1 MKNDKAYLKHIL
13 NMIDRIESVTGAS
26 KNTFLG
32 SQLHQDAVLR
42 NLHTMTETTQ
52 RLSDNL
58 KSAHPDVEWA
68 TLLAFRNVLVHDYL
82 GIDIELVW
90 TVVTQDVPEFKKK
103 IIKILS
109 KLDSDSLNS

>member
-1 MKNDKAYLKHIL
+1 MKNDKAYLKYIL
-13 NMIDRIESVTGAS
+13 NMIDRIESVTGTG

-32 SQLHQDAVLR
+32 SQLHQDAALR

-68 TLLAFRNVLVHDYL
+68 TLAAFRNVLVHDYL

-90 TVVTQDVPEFKKK
+90 TVLTQDVPEFKNK
-103 IIKILS
+103 IIRILS